1 MLYTHN
7 SVRNGSLQTWNTNTP
22 AAMDAQTTNTTLLRL
37 QTNFDELDG
46 RRRAWSE
53 ITGTLDG
60 DKFVYSGH
68 SSLRATLASGASAND
83 FRLGP
88 EDVSLTA
95 FTGASP
101 EHIKTNYAAPGEE
114 FAGSSGLDKFRFTF
128 AARSDQSD
136 TTLAV
141 RIICRNNAD
150 GVELYLQDG
159 LGTPIWAA
167 ADTVRHTF
175 DIAPRWQ
182 QYGLTFVPP
191 IGNAD
196 DVIEHFVWNMSN
208 GTAGAQIIDIDEIR
222 CENLTI
228 SKGAP

>member
-7 SVRNGSLQTWNTNTP
+7 SVRNGDLGRWDTNVP
-22 AAMDAQTTNTTLLRL
+22 ESMDTQETNTTLLRL
-37 QTNFDELDG
+37 QTRFNEEDG
-46 RRRAWSE
+46 RRRAWTE
-53 ITGTLDG
+53 LAGPYG

-68 SSLRATLASGASAND
+68 SSLRATLTSSASAHD

-88 EDVSLTA
+88 EGVSVTA

-101 EHIKTNYAAPGEE
+101 EHIKTNYLAPGEE
-114 FAGSSGLDKFRFTF
+114 FAGTGGLDTFRFTF

-136 TTLAV
+136 ATLAV

-167 ADTVRHTF
+167 ADTVRHSF
-175 DIAPRWQ
+175 LLGPRWNV
-182 QYGLTFVPP
+182 YGLTFTPP
-191 IGNAD
+191 IGNGD

-208 GTAGAQIIDIDEIR
+208 GVAGAQIIDIDEIR
-222 CENLTI
+222 VDRLNDTG
-228 SKGAP
+228 GA